1 MNPQDILNNIDII
14 KVNSSTEK
22 KKRGRPL
29 KNVIDNKTIQ
39 LQNNRNNNENDEIVI
54 CLKISDQDIKNY
66 QDNGLSVKE
75 LNEEIESINNEI
87 SESLDDNIKTLKYYK
102 IMIKKLS
109 EENKKITEKCK
120 ELEEYISKITPMY
133 YTETEYYPNYID
145 INDTN
150 GKKII
155 PKKTKTCCLNCGY
168 NISNLPVFLIDYYYD
183 NNNDDYYYYNHHH
196 INIINNFINIIVF
209 YFSII
214 F

>member
-120 ELEEYISKITPMY
+120 ELEEYISKITSS
-133 YTETEYYPNYID
+133 
-145 INDTN
+145 
-150 GKKII
+150 KK
-155 PKKTKTCCLNCGY
+155 
-168 NISNLPVFLIDYYYD
+168 
-183 NNNDDYYYYNHHH
+183 
-196 INIINNFINIIVF
+196 
-209 YFSII
+209 
-214 F
+214 

>member
-87 SESLDDNIKTLKYYK
+87 SESLDDNIKTL
-102 IMIKKLS
+102 
-109 EENKKITEKCK
+109 
-120 ELEEYISKITPMY
+120 ISIQK
-133 YTETEYYPNYID
+133 N
-145 INDTN
+145 
-150 GKKII
+150 
-155 PKKTKTCCLNCGY
+155 
-168 NISNLPVFLIDYYYD
+168 
-183 NNNDDYYYYNHHH
+183 
-196 INIINNFINIIVF
+196 
-209 YFSII
+209 
-214 F
+214 